1 MTIFPCCRC
10 GIVPEVTVAP
20 DERTR
25 RPMAVIRHE
34 CENGRR
40 YYARFTDA
48 DRAAAADGCVYRWNE
63 QNAADNPK
71 WWPERYD
78 YLRTLCRTRE
88 AIL

>member
-10 GIVPEVTVAP
+10 GEVPEVTVVP

-34 CENGRR
+34 CRNGRR
-40 YYARFTDA
+40 YYARFSDV
-48 DRAAAADGCVYRWNE
+48 DKAAAVDGCVYCWNE
-63 QNAADNPK
+63 ANAADNPA

-78 YLRTLCRTRE
+78 YLRTTVKTRRPDP
-88 AIL
+88 